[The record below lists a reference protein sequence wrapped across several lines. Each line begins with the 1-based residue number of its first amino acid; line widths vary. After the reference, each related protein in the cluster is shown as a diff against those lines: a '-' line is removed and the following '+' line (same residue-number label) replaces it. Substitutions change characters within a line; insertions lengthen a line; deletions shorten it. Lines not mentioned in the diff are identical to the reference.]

1 VLLRVGASGSGT
13 ALSSNYASV
22 YLDEINPNSASAAV
36 TSSLVTGVTLSGTD
50 YTQGSLSLSS
60 DKSRISFGGMSATA
74 GTPISLDRPYG
85 IFDRVIA
92 SIDLSGTFDVY
103 VIPNTTYDGVIKA
116 VCGKNSSGAW
126 FMGNSTNVNLGYFD
140 YDNNTW
146 TTVDDDTMFPN
157 TGCGVSQSGNLYLLF
172 DRFGAVWFKKVSNAP
187 TEAVTTPGGFGNL
200 GTSRRINDR
209 RYLPKQ
215 IITNKNENQL
225 WICIVSLSQA
235 GDSGI
240 LTGTPSTSLSQMLWT
255 PDNYR
260 VTGMALSPNESLL
273 YFTTTTKLFSVE
285 SSCFAT
291 CVPTTL
297 RTAAANTEFRGLA
310 PVPIFKVT
318 PTRTPSVTPSAL
330 SSSNPDT
337 PTPSVTP
344 RALSQYTSTFYADS
358 SCLTSVGSV
367 QGTDRTCLSGTVAG
381 MSREV
386 YATVDG
392 AGTTV
397 SWTMYIASS
406 TCTGTS
412 VASSTAT
419 VGSCSS
425 TIDEDGISYYYRIT
439 LGSSSNP
446 VTPTPSVTPRALSQ
460 YTSTF
465 YADSSC
471 LTSVGSVQGTD
482 RTCTPG
488 TVAGYSREIYATVDG
503 AGTTVSWQMYTSYY
517 SLCAGTLVASS
528 TATTVGACS
537 STVANDGLVYYFKI
551 TLSSSANT
559 VTPTPSQS
567 RAVTPTPTSSI
578 TPPAIVRYRSTFY
591 LDSDCST
598 YAGSILL
605 TDKSC
610 TYGYF
615 NALSREIYATLNAP
629 SKTVSWSMYASTYS
643 SCTGSVIASS
653 TSSPIGVCTSFYDT
667 YSTYYFI
674 ITLGSSEASATSSP
688 TKSITS
694 SITRTPSMTPRS
706 LTKYVATFYSDGA
719 CSASA
724 GSLTITDRS
733 SCNSG
738 IVAGYSRGIYASLNT
753 AGTSVSWSL
762 YTSMTCSGLYYLYGT
777 TPLNTCSSAVSTD
790 GLTYVFKI
798 TLLGQ
803 LQPSETSTPSP
814 SSTRSVSGTPWPI
827 TSLTTTFYGDST
839 CSNSAGSITMND
851 NMCTSGTVAGLSREV
866 RGTLDAIGSSVS
878 WKMYIPTFF
887 SFCSGTIVASGDASP
902 LNVCSSTTA
911 NDGLR
916 YFFKITLSG
925 TFHPSPTPSSRPV
938 SMYYVAFFYTDT
950 CNTPSYDSL
959 TLGDGK
965 CSNSYIGYYGGS
977 SIGNLNSDGSRVS
990 WKAFANSD
998 CTGDIVASADDSIIN
1013 KCSRTVT
1020 SDGSTYYFKIYLQ
1033 GALRSS
1039 VTPSPALPAPST
1051 PPISASDTV
1060 IVKGSLRFE
1069 GLNWASVVSSGKEDA
1084 VKNAIA
1090 TELASAAKVSSESIT
1105 IISIK
1110 TVNSRL
1116 LQALSKM
1123 RRLAGSATEVE
1134 YSIKTKSSGKDLV
1147 STLSA
1152 GLSSSSSSGSLT
1164 SLKNA
1169 VATAAGVS
1177 PSSITVSQ
1185 PRQLSVEVQPGAQTD
1200 PTTTATSSMSL
1211 TVIIAAAA
1219 GGGAALVLIGVAAYC
1234 LCKKRVVEK
1243 QVDISE
1249 PPPSITVSGV
1259 NPMNVSG
1266 LNPTNVSGVNPM
1278 IVIHR
1283 KVQKKEEDE
1292 DKDEEPE

>member
-1 VLLRVGASGSGT
+1 
-13 ALSSNYASV
+13 
-22 YLDEINPNSASAAV
+22 
-36 TSSLVTGVTLSGTD
+36 
-50 YTQGSLSLSS
+50 
-60 DKSRISFGGMSATA
+60 
-74 GTPISLDRPYG
+74 
-85 IFDRVIA
+85 
-92 SIDLSGTFDVY
+92 
-103 VIPNTTYDGVIKA
+103 
-116 VCGKNSSGAW
+116 
-126 FMGNSTNVNLGYFD
+126 
-140 YDNNTW
+140 
-146 TTVDDDTMFPN
+146 
-157 TGCGVSQSGNLYLLF
+157 
-172 DRFGAVWFKKVSNAP
+172 
-187 TEAVTTPGGFGNL
+187 
-200 GTSRRINDR
+200 
-209 RYLPKQ
+209 
-215 IITNKNENQL
+215 
-225 WICIVSLSQA
+225 
-235 GDSGI
+235 
-240 LTGTPSTSLSQMLWT
+240 
-255 PDNYR
+255 
-260 VTGMALSPNESLL
+260 
-273 YFTTTTKLFSVE
+273 
-285 SSCFAT
+285 
-291 CVPTTL
+291 
-297 RTAAANTEFRGLA
+297 
-310 PVPIFKVT
+310 
-318 PTRTPSVTPSAL
+318 
-330 SSSNPDT
+330 
-337 PTPSVTP
+337 
-344 RALSQYTSTFYADS
+344 
-358 SCLTSVGSV
+358 
-367 QGTDRTCLSGTVAG
+367 
-381 MSREV
+381 
-386 YATVDG
+386 
-392 AGTTV
+392 
-397 SWTMYIASS
+397 
-406 TCTGTS
+406 
-412 VASSTAT
+412 
-419 VGSCSS
+419 
-425 TIDEDGISYYYRIT
+425 
-439 LGSSSNP
+439 
-446 VTPTPSVTPRALSQ
+446 
-460 YTSTF
+460 
-465 YADSSC
+465 
-471 LTSVGSVQGTD
+471 
-482 RTCTPG
+482 
-488 TVAGYSREIYATVDG
+488 
-503 AGTTVSWQMYTSYY
+503 
-517 SLCAGTLVASS
+517 
-528 TATTVGACS
+528 
-537 STVANDGLVYYFKI
+537 
-551 TLSSSANT
+551 
-559 VTPTPSQS
+559 
-567 RAVTPTPTSSI
+567 
-578 TPPAIVRYRSTFY
+578 
-591 LDSDCST
+591 
-598 YAGSILL
+598 
-605 TDKSC
+605 
-610 TYGYF
+610 
-615 NALSREIYATLNAP
+615 
-629 SKTVSWSMYASTYS
+629 
-643 SCTGSVIASS
+643 
-653 TSSPIGVCTSFYDT
+653 
-667 YSTYYFI
+667 
-674 ITLGSSEASATSSP
+674 
-688 TKSITS
+688 
-694 SITRTPSMTPRS
+694 MTPRS

-738 IVAGYSRGIYASLNT
+738 TVAGYSRGIYASLNT

-803 LQPSETSTPSP
+803 LQPSASPNPSA
-814 SSTRSVSGTPWPI
+814 SSTRSVSGTPLPI
-827 TSLTTTFYGDST
+827 TSYTTTFYGDST
-839 CSNSAGSITMND
+839 CSNTAGSITIKD
-851 NMCTSGTVAGLSREV
+851 NVCTSGTVAGLSREV
-866 RGTLDAIGSSVS
+866 RGTLDATGSSVS

-916 YFFKITLSG
+916 YIFKITLSG

-998 CTGDIVASADDSIIN
+998 CTGDIVTSADDSIIN

-1116 LQALSKM
+1116 LLALSKM